1 MKKKYIYFILAV
13 TIIGLIYYFSRPFI
27 TVIGEKSFSKNR
39 ASVQTDDNSSQKNE
53 IKTEEPAVVEIPVE
67 KQQLIGVKTTT
78 VELRPVQKSIRTVG
92 RIEIDERGIVTI
104 NTKFEGWIEKLYAD
118 RTGIFVQKGEP
129 LAEIYS
135 PDLYATQLEFI
146 NAIKWNTPLS
156 VSKELDTML
165 LRDNEMLID
174 AIKQRLKLW
183 DITDEQIKK
192 IEDSGK
198 PFRTLT
204 FYSPVNG
211 YVIKKS
217 VFQGMRVMPGERLF
231 EIADLSTVWVIADI
245 YEYELPLV
253 DVGQD
258 AEISLSYIPNK
269 IFKAKIEYVYPYL
282 SGDTRTMKIRFSLPN
297 YDGLL
302 KPQMFTEVVIKRNLG
317 KRLIIP
323 EDSVIDTGLK
333 QIVYV
338 DKGDG
343 YFEQRK
349 VVLGLRADGV
359 VEVLKGLKA
368 GEKIATSAT
377 FLIDSEAR
385 LKGIQ

>member
-13 TIIGLIYYFSRPFI
+13 TIIGLIFYFSRPFI

-67 KQQLIGVKTTT
+67 KQQLIGVKTTI

-118 RTGIFVQKGEP
+118 WTGIFVQKGEP